1 MPSTSGVDQQV
12 FAARRLDA
20 VIGLTHQ
27 LREGVRSAV
36 ANHDLTVNGSLP
48 DEVMKAAMRAYRD
61 REVTFDRLMAAL
73 AILAPGLEPT
83 AHAAQEAV
91 RALELRSMSLDR
103 AEQREW
109 YAANLASIKSSVDN
123 FESTART
130 SFGS

>member
-1 MPSTSGVDQQV
+1 
-12 FAARRLDA
+12 
-20 VIGLTHQ
+20 
-27 LREGVRSAV
+27 
-36 ANHDLTVNGSLP
+36 
-48 DEVMKAAMRAYRD
+48 
-61 REVTFDRLMAAL
+61 MAAL